1 MNADYLYSPIMLIE
15 EVVQRCI
22 KILERDDVKG
32 KIEGIVRPVVAL
44 ILERLYPYIFVTMTL
59 IIIIF
64 GLLVCILV
72 TLIRL
77 LRAGQSIK
85 SDDCL
90 II

>member
-1 MNADYLYSPIMLIE
+1 MLIE
-15 EVVQRCI
+15 EVVQRCV

-32 KIEGIVRPVVAL
+32 KIEGIVRPVVAI

-64 GLLVCILV
+64 GLLVCIFV

-77 LRAGQSIK
+77 LRAGQFIK

-90 II
+90 RI

>member
-1 MNADYLYSPIMLIE
+1 MLID
-15 EVVQRCI
+15 EVVQQCV

-32 KIEGIVRPVVAL
+32 RIEGIVRPVVAL

-64 GLLVCILV
+64 GLLVCIFV

-77 LRAGQSIK
+77 LRAGQSLK
-85 SDDCL
+85 RE
-90 II
+90 